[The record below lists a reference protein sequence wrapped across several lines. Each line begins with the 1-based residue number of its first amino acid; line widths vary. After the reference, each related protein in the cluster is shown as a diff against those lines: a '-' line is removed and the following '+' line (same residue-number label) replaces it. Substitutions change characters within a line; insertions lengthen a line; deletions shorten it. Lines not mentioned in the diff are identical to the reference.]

1 MVQSS
6 QDIPRKRLRRKDR
19 LTHFKTGAP
28 TTVRALAIWK
38 QTLSAT
44 LAEAH
49 PFRFTASLNGSTA
62 DDKEG
67 ICSYGILDAPQ
78 PGSRSEP

>member
-1 MVQSS
+1 MVTSP
-6 QDIPRKRLRRKDR
+6 QDVPRKRQRRKDSLPHIR
-19 LTHFKTGAP
+19 TGSP
-28 TTVRALAIWK
+28 ITVSALALWE

-49 PFRFTASLNGSTA
+49 PFRFTTSVTGNKA

-67 ICSYGILDAPQ
+67 IC
-78 PGSRSEP
+78 